1 MTFELPIK
9 NHFKSKSALKLRQK
23 QFNIL
28 NNKYSKFLINNN
40 PSFATTKPAEIHLDI
55 AFAKINFVILL
66 FYGHHFAKTNSCNS

>member
-40 PSFATTKPAEIHLDI
+40 PSFATTKPAEIYLDI
-55 AFAKINFVILL
+55 AFVKINL
-66 FYGHHFAKTNSCNS
+66 